1 MKSLKTIYIS
11 IFMVLILGFFN
22 GIAWATP
29 SAEALYWEHDL
40 GGGLWWK
47 YDYILYNTSDPI
59 ADAGYDI
66 YWFTLNFAP
75 PVTLTNILSPSNWD
89 LSSDFSSY
97 IDWVSIPVGDPPIPI
112 ADIKPGDSL
121 SGFSFTSNVQLTSLP
136 FAVYLTD
143 PSGEPIPY
151 SGNTAPVPEP
161 SIILLLG
168 TGLAG
173 LVGLV
178 GLRKR
183 LKIIG

>member
-11 IFMVLILGFFN
+11 IFMVLVLGFFSN
-22 GIAWATP
+22 TAWAIP
-29 SAEALYWEHDL
+29 SAQALYLESDL
-40 GGGLWWK
+40 SGGLWK
-47 YDYILYNTSDPI
+47 YDYILYNTSDP
-59 ADAGYDI
+59 GYDI
-66 YWFTLNFAP
+66 YDFTLYFDP
-75 PVTLTNILSPSNWD
+75 TVTLTNILLPSDWD
-89 LSSDFSSY
+89 FISDSSSF

-121 SGFSFTSNVQLTSLP
+121 SGFSFTSNTQLASLS
-136 FAVYLTD
+136 FDVYLTNPD
-143 PSGEPIPY
+143 PLGDSPRYI
-151 SGNTAPVPEP
+151 GNTAPVPEP
-161 SIILLLG
+161 SSMLLLG